1 MTTYKYKSD
10 KVAADAVVRFTIVGL
25 MASIFGV
32 TVPMCIILILWN
44 VTGCGY
50 AGYRLA
56 LLLTI
61 PVQLLSWAL
70 ITTGMYAAFCA
81 YNGGAPPTPPAK
93 KRKKRKIPRSVGGKS
108 DNVAWYE
115 D

>member
-10 KVAADAVVRFTIVGL
+10 KVASDAIVRFVTVGGI
-25 MASIFGV
+25 ASIFGV
-32 TVPMCIILILWN
+32 TVPMCCILILWN

-70 ITTGMYAAFCA
+70 ITTGMYAAFRA
-81 YNGGAPPTPPAK
+81 YDIPPTPPAK
-93 KRKKRKIPRSVGGKS
+93 KRKKRKIPRSVGEKT